1 MASVQL
7 LDVLSTGSKSEQ
19 IPWFN
24 LLRRSISG
32 LSANI
37 SPFFH
42 IFSHPPSSP
51 WTFSSFYPVMLAFS
65 PPFSL
70 LFISPSSPTLVLVA
84 AALRAQGLWLGQK
97 RTICKTDKLR
107 TGSSSG
113 CFFVCMCVWRPALR
127 RKGLKTKWRFWE
139 PKTFLGYRQTRAKEE
154 LELQH
159 RIYVIRDE

>member
-1 MASVQL
+1 MCSPQGVNQ
-7 LDVLSTGSKSEQ
+7 S
-19 IPWFN
+19 
-24 LLRRSISG
+24 RYRG
-32 LSANI
+32 L
-37 SPFFH
+37 
-42 IFSHPPSSP
+42 
-51 WTFSSFYPVMLAFS
+51 TFSVVLFLGYLRTYLHSSKYLVILPPLLEHFPLFTPS
-65 PPFSL
+65 CWLFPPPFSL

-107 TGSSSG
+107 TGSSYG
-113 CFFVCMCVWRPALR
+113 WFLCVCMCVWRPALR

-154 LELQH
+154 SELQH